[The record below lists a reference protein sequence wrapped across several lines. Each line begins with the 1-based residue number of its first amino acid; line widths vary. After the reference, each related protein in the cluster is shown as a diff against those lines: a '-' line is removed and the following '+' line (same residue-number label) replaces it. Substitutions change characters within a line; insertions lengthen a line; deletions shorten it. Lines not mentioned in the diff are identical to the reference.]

1 MPHPLNPRTHPEAQ
15 MDALTGSMEQFGDVR
30 SLLAYRSPKNWPG
43 KIVLIDGHARQS
55 LDPNRPVYVELLKDL
70 TDEEAE
76 ALLLTIDPLAQLAG
90 YDEERL
96 ASLRETARADNETLQ
111 SLWEALDANQTAVQN
126 SLDKARKQEPV
137 NTPAPTFRILI
148 ECDSE
153 RSQVALWRRLKRD
166 GIVCKMLPTTQT

>member
-30 SLLAYRSPKNWPG
+30 SLLAYRSPTKWPG

-76 ALLLTIDPLAQLAG
+76 DLLKTIDPLAALAG
-90 YDEERL
+90 YDEEKL
-96 ASLRETARADNETLQ
+96 AVLQQTRRADNETLQ
-111 SLWEALDANQTAVQN
+111 ALWDALSANQSAVQN
-126 SLDKARKQEPV
+126 SLDRARKAEPV

-153 RSQVALWRRLKRD
+153 QAQVALWRRLKRD
-166 GIVCKMLPTTQT
+166 GIVCKML